1 MQAYRDPYNPR
12 IQQKFTMLVPSD
24 EAWELIHRTMGS
36 AFKKLFMGEYSYN
49 VSENEFYFYFF
60 KKMCYWL
67 GFDWFQ
73 VRQILERHLVVG
85 QELSINNLTSQGRDN
100 YLQTIRGKVKIVFV
114 ESGGGI

>member
-1 MQAYRDPYNPR
+1 LEIWLRISKTHALAIQDDFLGRMQAYRDPYNPR

-60 KKMCYWL
+60 KKMCY
-67 GFDWFQ
+67 
-73 VRQILERHLVVG
+73 
-85 QELSINNLTSQGRDN
+85 
-100 YLQTIRGKVKIVFV
+100 
-114 ESGGGI
+114 